1 MDQEF
6 DKLEGT
12 IENIDGNIGNVE
24 INTTASREHVAKIKR
39 SIRTDKERAR
49 AISSLLSFLVLPKQ
63 VVIHLV
69 YYVIIF
75 LNCKIYQN
83 GISDKLSPREIVLT

>member
-12 IENIDGNIGNVE
+12 IENIDRNIGNVE
-24 INTTASREHVAKIKR
+24 MYTTASGEHVAKIER

-49 AISSLLSFLVLPKQ
+49 AISSPLPFSVLPKQ

-69 YYVIIF
+69 
-75 LNCKIYQN
+75 
-83 GISDKLSPREIVLT
+83 